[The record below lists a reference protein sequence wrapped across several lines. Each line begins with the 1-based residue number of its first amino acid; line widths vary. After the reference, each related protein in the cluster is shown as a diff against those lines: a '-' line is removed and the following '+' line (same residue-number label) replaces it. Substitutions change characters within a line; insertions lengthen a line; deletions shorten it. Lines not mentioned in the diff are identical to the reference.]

1 MRPLIDI
8 IYNMTPVCPHDCPL
22 CCVDAAHVKRR
33 GNEVII
39 RVDGLETEHRIP
51 RSDPSKSIYDVAAE
65 KLQKLG
71 RELTLD
77 QKLTI
82 LTNIDMDGVRLDISG
97 GDPLVVSDNVTILKA
112 ASAKLG
118 RQNVTLTA
126 TGSGLAKIDLVE
138 LAPLVGEFN
147 FTYDSA
153 SIEDVADRPDAYAS
167 ANLAVGRKLAAL
179 GSVTRAEFPITR
191 DTNDPDHIR
200 RLYRN
205 LHEAKISKLLL
216 MRLFPSGR
224 GATVEEKTLDRGE
237 YMSAIAQLRA
247 LENEFGSP
255 KVKLQCALRHI
266 ESGVGGVAA
275 NAPNPC
281 DMVRESFGL
290 TPLGVLLASPWAINA
305 KGSPSDPDF
314 VLGSLLETPLSAIL
328 ATEKVARMRARA
340 NDNYGQCKVIAERF
354 STLPTAFERMH
365 DRTDPLYAPPP
376 AAAGAAK

>member
-22 CCVDAAHVKRR
+22 CCVDAAHVTRR
-33 GNEVII
+33 GDEVII
-39 RVDGLETEHRIP
+39 RLDGLQTEHRIP

-65 KLQKLG
+65 NLQKLG

-82 LTNIDMDGVRLDISG
+82 LANIDIDGVRLDISG

-126 TGSGLAKIDLVE
+126 TGSGLARIDLAE

-153 SIEDVADRPDAYAS
+153 SIGDVADRPDAYAS

-205 LHEAKISKLLL
+205 LHEAGISKLLL

-224 GATVEEKTLDRGE
+224 GASVEAKTLDRVE
-237 YMSAIAQLRA
+237 YMAAITQLRA
-247 LENEFGSP
+247 LEKEFGSP

-266 ESGVGGVAA
+266 ESGAGGVPG

-305 KGSPSDPDF
+305 KGWPSDPDF
-314 VLGSLLETPLSAIL
+314 VLGSLLEKPLSAIL

-340 NDNYGQCKVIAERF
+340 DDNYGQCKVIAERF

-365 DRTDPLYAPPP
+365 DRTDPLYAAQPT
-376 AAAGAAK
+376 AAGKER